1 MKKHLGCG
9 SCCQHGSSGGKPE
22 GKDHQPPSSTLG
34 PGWGKGCSAFW
45 GVFWRVVRTLL
56 PAALVQ
62 ILLIPT
68 CKNEAQR
75 AFRKCANLYILTEV
89 SIYIIL
95 HLFELLQKSQLGNEP
110 ENKTPIQKTISS
122 PHKPTGSISG
132 WHFMEIRVLF
142 SLKGEEPK
150 DVENAF

>member
-1 MKKHLGCG
+1 M
-9 SCCQHGSSGGKPE
+9 
-22 GKDHQPPSSTLG
+22 
-34 PGWGKGCSAFW
+34 
-45 GVFWRVVRTLL
+45 FWRVVCTLL

-62 ILLIPT
+62 CQTKLLLIPT

-95 HLFELLQKSQLGNEP
+95 PLFELLQKSQLGNEP

-122 PHKPTGSISG
+122 PHKPTGSITGDGLISG